1 MRVIWMNNKSEC
13 GSTNSYRNRV
23 CHARKSEQSRNDKV
37 STWPDQSKYLKIPNF
52 EKLSSGIPNFNGIS
66 LLNAFEVP
74 NTITTQ
80 SGLGSIRMVVVMT
93 RCDPPPSVPITYRR
107 GSQFKKY
114 L

>member
-1 MRVIWMNNKSEC
+1 MCVTI
-13 GSTNSYRNRV
+13 SYRNRV
-23 CHARKSEQSRNDKV
+23 CHARKNEQSLNDKV
-37 STWPDQSKYLKIPNF
+37 STWSDQSKYLKIPNF
-52 EKLSSGIPNFNGIS
+52 VKFSSGIPNFNGIS

-80 SGLGSIRMVVVMT
+80 SGLDSIRMVIAMS
-93 RCDPPPSVPITYRR
+93 RCDSPPSVPITYRR